1 MANIQVFEYQ
11 NNKVRTVDMDGEAWF
26 VLKDVCGVL
35 DIADH
40 KVVARRLDEDEVC
53 QTPLTDSMGR
63 QQSTTIINESG
74 LYHVILRSDK
84 PEAAPFRR
92 WVTNDVLP
100 AIRKTGSYNAPQL
113 TRSQLLAT
121 ALIAAHE
128 ELEEKDKQIETMKP
142 KALFADA
149 VSASKKSILV
159 GELAKLLSQNG
170 ISIGQNRLF
179 DWMRKNSYLIKD
191 PKRSDYNL
199 PTQRSMEMGLFEIKE
214 TTIQHSDHVSI
225 NRTPKVTGKGQVYF
239 VNLFLRSEK
248 QEPTVPSGFELEV
261 KMKLLQRGMKQTELI
276 QAVQSDTG
284 LFLDDSYLYKI
295 LRGERKPEKIIQ
307 SICKILE
314 IEQNTENEPQM

>member
-11 NNKVRTVDMDGEAWF
+11 NNKVRTVDVDGEAWF
-26 VLKDVCGVL
+26 VLKDVCAVL
-35 DIADH
+35 GISNNRMAAD
-40 KVVARRLDEDEVC
+40 RLDDDEKGVSLIDTLGGK
-53 QTPLTDSMGR
+53 QEMV
-63 QQSTTIINESG
+63 IVNESG

-142 KALFADA
+142 KVLFADA

-170 ISIGQNRLF
+170 INIGQNRLF
-179 DWMRKNSYLIKD
+179 DWMRKNGYLIKD

-199 PTQRSMEMGLFEIKE
+199 PTQRSMEKGLFEIKE

-239 VNLFLRSEK
+239 VNLFLKSEK
-248 QEPTVPSGFELEV
+248 QEPAAPSGFELEV

-307 SICKILE
+307 SICRILE
-314 IEQNTENEPQM
+314 IEQKED

>member
-1 MANIQVFEYQ
+1 MVIV
-11 NNKVRTVDMDGEAWF
+11 
-26 VLKDVCGVL
+26 
-35 DIADH
+35 
-40 KVVARRLDEDEVC
+40 
-53 QTPLTDSMGR
+53 
-63 QQSTTIINESG
+63 NESG

-170 ISIGQNRLF
+170 INIGQNRLF
-179 DWMRKNSYLIKD
+179 DWMRKNGYLIKD

-214 TTIQHSDHVSI
+214 TTIQHSDHISI
-225 NRTPKVTGKGQVYF
+225 NRTPKISGRGQVYF
-239 VNLFLRSEK
+239 VNLFLKAEK
-248 QEPTVPSGFELEV
+248 NQKAE
-261 KMKLLQRGMKQTELI
+261 
-276 QAVQSDTG
+276 D
-284 LFLDDSYLYKI
+284 
-295 LRGERKPEKIIQ
+295 
-307 SICKILE
+307 
-314 IEQNTENEPQM
+314 

>member
-1 MANIQVFEYQ
+1 
-11 NNKVRTVDMDGEAWF
+11 
-26 VLKDVCGVL
+26 
-35 DIADH
+35 
-40 KVVARRLDEDEVC
+40 
-53 QTPLTDSMGR
+53 
-63 QQSTTIINESG
+63 
-74 LYHVILRSDK
+74 
-84 PEAAPFRR
+84 
-92 WVTNDVLP
+92 
-100 AIRKTGSYNAPQL
+100 
-113 TRSQLLAT
+113 
-121 ALIAAHE
+121 
-128 ELEEKDKQIETMKP
+128 MKP

-170 ISIGQNRLF
+170 INIGQNRLF
-179 DWMRKNSYLIKD
+179 DWMRKNGYLIKD
-191 PKRSDYNL
+191 QKRSDYNL

-239 VNLFLRSEK
+239 VNLFLKSEK
-248 QEPTVPSGFELEV
+248 QEPTTPSGFELEV

-314 IEQNTENEPQM
+314 IEQKEG

>member
-11 NNKVRTVDMDGEAWF
+11 NSKVRTVDMDGEAWF
-26 VLKDVCGVL
+26 VLKDVCAVL
-35 DIADH
+35 GISNNRMAAD
-40 KVVARRLDEDEVC
+40 RLDDDEKGVSLIDTLGGK
-53 QTPLTDSMGR
+53 QEMV
-63 QQSTTIINESG
+63 IVNESG

-159 GELAKLLSQNG
+159 GEMAKLLSQNG
-170 ISIGQNRLF
+170 IDIGQNRLF
-179 DWMRKNSYLIKD
+179 DWLRRNGYLIKD

-199 PTQRSMEMGLFEIKE
+199 QTQRSMEMGLFEIKE

-239 VNLFLRSEK
+239 VNLFLKSEK

>member
-1 MANIQVFEYQ
+1 MANSQVFEYQ
-11 NNKVRTVDMDGEAWF
+11 NNKVRTVDVDGEAWF
-26 VLKDVCGVL
+26 VLKDVCEVL
-35 DIADH
+35 HLGTTA
-40 KVVARRLDEDEVC
+40 KVAERLDDDEKGMN
-53 QTPLTDSMGR
+53 QIHTPGGT
-63 QQSTTIINESG
+63 QNVTVVNESG

-170 ISIGQNRLF
+170 INIGQNRLF
-179 DWMRKNSYLIKD
+179 DWMRKNGYLIKD

-214 TTIQHSDHVSI
+214 TTIQHSDHISI
-225 NRTPKVTGKGQVYF
+225 NRTPKISGRGQVYF
-239 VNLFLRSEK
+239 VNLFLKAKKTQKAE
-248 QEPTVPSGFELEV
+248 
-261 KMKLLQRGMKQTELI
+261 
-276 QAVQSDTG
+276 D
-284 LFLDDSYLYKI
+284 
-295 LRGERKPEKIIQ
+295 
-307 SICKILE
+307 
-314 IEQNTENEPQM
+314 

>member
-26 VLKDVCGVL
+26 VLKDVCEVL
-35 DIADH
+35 NIADH

-142 KALFADA
+142 KVLFADA

-159 GELAKLLSQNG
+159 GEMAKLLSQNG
-170 ISIGQNRLF
+170 INIGQNRLF
-179 DWMRKNSYLIKD
+179 DWLRRNGYLIKD

-214 TTIQHSDHVSI
+214 TTIQHSDHISI
-225 NRTPKVTGKGQVYF
+225 NRTPKISGRGQVYF
-239 VNLFLRSEK
+239 VNLFLKAKKNQKAE
-248 QEPTVPSGFELEV
+248 G
-261 KMKLLQRGMKQTELI
+261 
-276 QAVQSDTG
+276 
-284 LFLDDSYLYKI
+284 
-295 LRGERKPEKIIQ
+295 
-307 SICKILE
+307 
-314 IEQNTENEPQM
+314 

>member
-11 NNKVRTVDMDGEAWF
+11 NNKVRTVDVDGEAWF
-26 VLKDVCGVL
+26 VLKDVCEVL
-35 DIADH
+35 HLGTTA
-40 KVVARRLDEDEVC
+40 KVAERLDDDEKGMN
-53 QTPLTDSMGR
+53 QIHTPGGT
-63 QQSTTIINESG
+63 QNVTVVNESG

-84 PEAAPFRR
+84 PGAAPFRR

-170 ISIGQNRLF
+170 INIGQNRLF
-179 DWMRKNSYLIKD
+179 DWMRKNGYLIKD

-214 TTIQHSDHVSI
+214 TTIQHSGHISI
-225 NRTPKVTGKGQVYF
+225 NRTPKISGRGQVYF
-239 VNLFLRSEK
+239 VNLFLKAEK
-248 QEPTVPSGFELEV
+248 NQKAE
-261 KMKLLQRGMKQTELI
+261 
-276 QAVQSDTG
+276 D
-284 LFLDDSYLYKI
+284 
-295 LRGERKPEKIIQ
+295 
-307 SICKILE
+307 
-314 IEQNTENEPQM
+314 

>member
-11 NNKVRTVDMDGEAWF
+11 NTKVRTVDMDGEAWF
-26 VLKDVCGVL
+26 VLKDVCAVL
-35 DIADH
+35 GISNNRMAAD
-40 KVVARRLDEDEVC
+40 RLDDDEKGVSLIDTLGGK
-53 QTPLTDSMGR
+53 QEMV
-63 QQSTTIINESG
+63 IVNESG
-74 LYHVILRSDK
+74 LYHIILRSDK

-100 AIRKTGSYNAPQL
+100 TIRKTGSYNAPQL

-128 ELEEKDKQIETMKP
+128 ELEQKDKQIETMKP
-142 KALFADA
+142 KVLFADA

-170 ISIGQNRLF
+170 INIGQNRLF
-179 DWMRKNSYLIKD
+179 DWMRKNGYLIKD

-199 PTQRSMEMGLFEIKE
+199 PTQRSMEKDLFEIKE

-239 VNLFLRSEK
+239 VNLFLKSEK
-248 QEPTVPSGFELEV
+248 QELTAPSGFELEV

-314 IEQNTENEPQM
+314 IEHKED

>member
-1 MANIQVFEYQ
+1 MNDITLSMQNGEPVVSSRQIAENFEKRHDHVMRDIEDIMKGLPKNGDTPMFFKTEYIHEQ
-11 NNKVRTVDMDGEAWF
+11 NGQTYPMYLMNRDGFTLLAMGFTGKAALEWK
-26 VLKDVCGVL
+26 LKY
-35 DIADH
+35 IAAFNEME
-40 KVVARRLDEDEVC
+40 KK
-53 QTPLTDSMGR
+53 LTE
-63 QQSTTIINESG
+63 QP
-74 LYHVILRSDK
+74 K
-84 PEAAPFRR
+84 
-92 WVTNDVLP
+92 
-100 AIRKTGSYNAPQL
+100 L

-142 KALFADA
+142 KVLFADA

-239 VNLFLRSEK
+239 VNLFLKSEK
-248 QEPTVPSGFELEV
+248 QEPTTPSCFELEV

-295 LRGERKPEKIIQ
+295 LRGERKPKKIIQ

-314 IEQNTENEPQM
+314 IEQKEG

>member
-11 NNKVRTVDMDGEAWF
+11 NSKVRTVDMDGEAWF
-26 VLKDVCGVL
+26 VLKDVCAVL
-35 DIADH
+35 GISNNRMAAD
-40 KVVARRLDEDEVC
+40 RLDDDEKGVSLIDTLGGK
-53 QTPLTDSMGR
+53 QEMV
-63 QQSTTIINESG
+63 IVNESG
-74 LYHVILRSDK
+74 LYHIILRSDK

-100 AIRKTGSYNAPQL
+100 TIRKTGSYNAPQL

-142 KALFADA
+142 KVLFADA

-170 ISIGQNRLF
+170 INIGQNRLF
-179 DWMRKNSYLIKD
+179 DWMRKNGYLIKD

-239 VNLFLRSEK
+239 VNLFLKSEK
-248 QEPTVPSGFELEV
+248 QEPTTPSGFELEV

-314 IEQNTENEPQM
+314 IEQKEE

>member
-1 MANIQVFEYQ
+1 MSDIVLSMQS
-11 NNKVRTVDMDGEAWF
+11 GEPVASSRQIAENF
-26 VLKDVCGVL
+26 QKNHNHVLRDIDSLKKDVSNFGQMFFETTVPDSYGREQRAYL
-35 DIADH
+35 MNRDGFTLLAMGFTGKAALEWKLKYIAAFNEME
-40 KVVARRLDEDEVC
+40 KK
-53 QTPLTDSMGR
+53 LTE
-63 QQSTTIINESG
+63 Q
-74 LYHVILRSDK
+74 
-84 PEAAPFRR
+84 
-92 WVTNDVLP
+92 
-100 AIRKTGSYNAPQL
+100 PQL

-128 ELEEKDKQIETMKP
+128 ELEQKDKQIETMKP
-142 KALFADA
+142 KVLFADA

-239 VNLFLRSEK
+239 VNLFLKFEK
-248 QEPTVPSGFELEV
+248 QEPTVPSDFELEV

-276 QAVQSDTG
+276 QEVQSDTG

-314 IEQNTENEPQM
+314 IEQKED